1 MGGCIVPDKP
11 KKPRTNLPKG
21 TPKELR
27 DFVRCR
33 SNSVDIKSGDLDWL
47 PNMPTLTLSFEKGA
61 KGSIVVRVVG
71 LGGMIDMKIPV
82 SIKDGRLVADTSNVT
97 VPGDAADEWVND
109 FNADL
114 QTNGMQLA
122 GATLKDGKLHLT
134 KKKIPAGAA
143 GTSTGQETI
152 PATDP
157 PLPPGHSTGPTQQLG
172 SGARAESDVPGEAG
186 TSSSAPWLKVGLA
199 VGGGLLAVVALAAWW
214 AIGGDDSA
222 TDESA
227 SAVATPQSVPVSD
240 TASSGVT
247 DETTA
252 SANDGSATGEGSGGT
267 TEGTPPGA
275 TDDDESVGSVPGV
288 ADFSESQFPALTAF
302 AEMQG
307 LEPPFLMIRSD
318 APGDFDECGPNGGPG
333 SDVLGVVATQTGD
346 TVTVAAWM
354 AEPPPTSAS
363 QFSFAV
369 VAEGVHQSGESHRMM
384 YEVHDGQMRVGT
396 EAPDGTIEPGSE
408 AGVRINDMGVVFSF
422 PADSVDPLVIVSVE
436 GFHLLTEGDA
446 VGCDGAIAAV
456 VPFPTPSSDRSG
468 DCTASATTACLNGG
482 RFDVRVDGPAG
493 DMFGVVASADD
504 AAVFADDRSAG
515 LIRVLNGCPTNG
527 FFWVFAD
534 GFLLEDVSTWS
545 SLTVTDTVTGEA
557 MSYTNPLDPMS
568 SSIED
573 TSAFAG
579 CP

>member
-1 MGGCIVPDKP
+1 VPDKP
-11 KKPRTNLPKG
+11 KKPRTTLPKG

-114 QTNGMQLA
+114 QANGMQLA

-143 GTSTGQETI
+143 GTSAGQETE
-152 PATDP
+152 PVADP
-157 PLPPGHSTGPTQQLG
+157 PLPPGHSTGPTQQSG
-172 SGARAESDVPGEAG
+172 SGASADPRVAGEAG
-186 TSSSAPWLKVGLA
+186 TSSSTPWLKVGLA
-199 VGGGLLAVVALAAWW
+199 VGGGLIAVIALAAWW

-222 TDESA
+222 TEGST
-227 SAVATPQSVPVSD
+227 SAVSTQQSVPDSD
-240 TASSGVT
+240 TASAGVT

-252 SANDGSATGEGSGGT
+252 SANDGSPTAEDSGDT
-267 TEGTPPGA
+267 TVETPPGV
-275 TDDDESVGSVPGV
+275 TDDDDSVSSVPGV
-288 ADFSESQFPALTAF
+288 EDFSESQFPALTAF
-302 AEMQG
+302 AETQG

-318 APGDFDECGPNGGPG
+318 APGDFDGCGPNGGPG
-333 SDVLGVVATQTGD
+333 SDVLGIVATQTGE
-346 TVTVAAWM
+346 TVTAAVWM
-354 AEPPPTSAS
+354 AEPPSAS
-363 QFSFAV
+363 ASEFSFAV
-369 VAEGVHQSGESHRMM
+369 VAEAVHQSGESQRMM

-396 EAPDGTIEPGSE
+396 EAPDGNIEPGSD
-408 AGVRINDMGVVFSF
+408 AGVAINDTGVVFSF
-422 PADSVDPLVIVSVE
+422 PADTADPLVIVSVE

-446 VGCDGAIAAV
+446 IGCDGAIAAV
-456 VPFPTPSSDRSG
+456 VPFPTSSSERSG

-482 RFDVRVDGPAG
+482 RFDVQVDGPG
-493 DMFGVVASADD
+493 GVVFGVASSTDD
-504 AAVFADDRSAG
+504 AAVFTDDQSAG

-534 GFLLEDVSTWS
+534 GFVSEDVSTWS
-545 SLTVTDTVTGEA
+545 TLTFTDTVTDEV

-568 SSIED
+568 PSIQD
-573 TSAFAG
+573 TAAFAG

>member
-1 MGGCIVPDKP
+1 VPDTP
-11 KKPRTNLPKG
+11 KKPRTTLPKG

-82 SIKDGRLVADTSNVT
+82 SIKDGRLVADTSNVN
-97 VPGDAADEWVND
+97 VPGDAAAEWVND

-114 QTNGMQLA
+114 QTNGMQLG

-143 GTSTGQETI
+143 GTSTGQETT
-152 PATDP
+152 PATNPPP
-157 PLPPGHSTGPTQQLG
+157 PLGHSAGSTQQLG
-172 SGARAESDVPGEAG
+172 SGASADPDVPGAAG
-186 TSSSAPWLKVGLA
+186 TSSSGRWVKVGLA

-214 AIGGDDSA
+214 AIGGNDPA
-222 TDESA
+222 TDEST
-227 SAVATPQSVPVSD
+227 SAVSTSQSLPVSD

-247 DETTA
+247 DETVA
-252 SANDGSATGEGSGGT
+252 SVNDGSATGEGSGDT
-267 TEGTPPGA
+267 TEGTPPA
-275 TDDDESVGSVPGV
+275 TTDDGDSVSSVPGV

-302 AEMQG
+302 AETQG
-307 LEPPFLMIRSD
+307 LEPPFLMMRSD
-318 APGDFDECGPNGGPG
+318 APGDFDGCGPNGGPG
-333 SDVLGVVATQTGD
+333 SDMLGVVATQPGD
-346 TVTVAAWM
+346 AVTVAVWM
-354 AEPPPTSAS
+354 AEPPPASAS
-363 QFSFAV
+363 EFSFAV
-369 VAEGVHQSGESHRMM
+369 VAQGVHQSGESQSMV
-384 YEVHDGQMRVGT
+384 YEVHNGQMRVGT
-396 EAPDGTIEPGSE
+396 QAPDGTIEPGSE
-408 AGVRINDMGVVFSF
+408 TGVTINDTAVVFTF
-422 PADSVDPLVIVSVE
+422 PADTADPLVIMAVE
-436 GFHLLTEGDA
+436 GFHLPTEGDA
-446 VGCDGAIAAV
+446 VGCDSAIAAV

-468 DCTASATTACLNGG
+468 DCAPSATTACLNGG
-482 RFDVRVDGPAG
+482 RFEVGVDGPTG
-493 DMFGVVASADD
+493 DMFGVAASTDD
-504 AAVFADDRSAG
+504 AAVFTDGQSAG

-534 GFLLEDVSTWS
+534 GFLSQDVTTWS
-545 SLTVTDTVTGEA
+545 NLTVTDTVTDEV

-568 SSIED
+568 PSIED
-573 TSAFAG
+573 TAAFAD